1 MTIGVRSPRVIL
13 LVLALAFSL
22 VLAAEGGTAF
32 AAEFTVNS
40 TADTTECASTCTL
53 RGAIAAADAS
63 AEPSNTIVLPAG
75 VFTFGPAKE
84 SDPTGT
90 GELRI
95 SNPSGTTLTIKGAG
109 VASTMIDQG
118 LHGNKESDRVMR
130 VSGGGTDILEGL
142 TIEKGFQHEDEAFS
156 AENVKGAGILQV
168 GGELKLEDVHVTD
181 DKNNGWGGGI
191 DVEGNGKLTID
202 NSEIGHDSTSS
213 GGGGVNLEPGT
224 MVATNSTFDNDTAA
238 AGQGGGVQV
247 WTGSSASFTNDTIAE
262 DGFEET
268 GLTYEGGGLFIEG
281 LGPVSMT
288 NVTFAKDI
296 AGGAFGGGSDISTNE
311 GSHLELTNVLLGPRL
326 EEEAGQ
332 QDCTNGTL
340 PDDAKGIWVDLGGN
354 LSADESCELNAADM
368 GRELKLGELGM
379 HGGLTPTVPLLEGS
393 PAIDFGVSGC
403 PTTDQRGYARV
414 GGCDSGAFQFDGVA
428 PKIGEG
434 GSPSG
439 SSGSQAGTSGT
450 AGTTTSSTTTTTA
463 STTSGVASTPKAIEE
478 LRLGCTNTQLVLN
491 DVYIQGSR
499 VEVRGSAAKSYVGK
513 RVKILFNEGK
523 SVATATVEANGQF
536 TTTAPLPPAKV
547 RDNLDTRYT
556 AEIGK
561 LRSVHLKLV
570 RRLLLEPLKASGTTV
585 TLTGQLTPPL
595 TKPISPVTVE
605 QQLECG
611 KTTVVKTFT
620 PSASGRFDITLTVP
634 SNAKAAIFRLTS
646 KVAANKHSIT
656 HGFTTFSL
664 PLPVALG

>member
-1 MTIGVRSPRVIL
+1 MLVAVRSPRLIL
-13 LVLALAFSL
+13 LTF
-22 VLAAEGGTAF
+22 AAAVSFLFAAGASAAQ

-40 TADTTECASTCTL
+40 TADSTECAATCTL
-53 RGAIAAADAS
+53 RGAIAAADVS
-63 AEPSNTIVLPAG
+63 ADPSSTIVLPPD
-75 VFTFGPAKE
+75 VFAFGPAEK

-109 VASTMIDQG
+109 VASTVIDQG
-118 LHGNKESDRVMR
+118 LHGNQEGDRVMR
-130 VSGGGTDILEGL
+130 VSGGGKDILEGL

-156 AENVKGAGILQV
+156 SENVKGAGILQV

-296 AGGAFGGGSDISTNE
+296 AGGAFGGGSDISANE

-340 PDDAKGIWVDLGGN
+340 PGDAKGIWVDLGGN
-354 LSADESCELNAADM
+354 LSADGSCELNAADM

-379 HGGLTPTVPLLEGS
+379 HGGPTPTVPLLEGS

-403 PTTDQRGYARV
+403 PATDQRGYARV
-414 GGCDSGAFQFDGVA
+414 GNCDSGAFEFGGLA
-428 PKIGEG
+428 PASG
-434 GSPSG
+434 GGPAGG
-439 SSGSQAGTSGT
+439 SSGSPSPTAAGTSLSSSST
-450 AGTTTSSTTTTTA
+450 STSSA
-463 STTSGVASTPKAIEE
+463 SASAGVASTPKGIEE
-478 LRLGCTNTQLVLN
+478 LLLGCSNTPLVLN
-491 DVYIQGSR
+491 DVYIHGGR
-499 VEVRGSAAKSYVGK
+499 VVLIGSAAKSLVGK
-513 RVKILFNEGK
+513 KVEILFNERK
-523 SVATATVEANGQF
+523 QLATTKIAANGQF
-536 TTTAPLPPAKV
+536 ATTAPLPPVKIREA
-547 RDNLDTRYT
+547 LTTRYT
-556 AEIGK
+556 AEVGK
-561 LRSVHLKLV
+561 LRSLHLKLT
-570 RRLLLEPLKASGTTV
+570 RRLLLEPPKTLGTTV
-585 TLTGQLTPPL
+585 TLSGRVTLPL
-595 TKPISPVTVE
+595 TKPAAPVIVE

-611 KTTVVKTFT
+611 KPTVAKTFT
-620 PSASGRFDITLTVP
+620 PPANGRFEITLTVP
-634 SNAKAAIFRLTS
+634 ANAKAGIFRLTS
-646 KVAANKHSIT
+646 KVAANKHAT
-656 HGFTTFSL
+656 AHGFTTFSL
-664 PLPVALG
+664 PLPAPLG